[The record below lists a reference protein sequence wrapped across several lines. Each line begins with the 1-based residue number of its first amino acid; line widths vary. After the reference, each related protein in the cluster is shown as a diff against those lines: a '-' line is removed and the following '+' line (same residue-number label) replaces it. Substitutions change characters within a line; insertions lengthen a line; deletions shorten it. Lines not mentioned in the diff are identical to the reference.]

1 MHFDEKTA
9 KAGVVIEGGISLN
22 LRFTAALF
30 AGKATALFCKAVKKG
45 GTNKP
50 GAIACKICPDFIKRF
65 TNVDLNKVIFITG
78 TNGKSTTNNMVVH
91 TLRSA
96 GETVT
101 TNLEGANLMGGVAT
115 AMLNNS
121 TLSGIIETEY
131 LVFEVD
137 ERYLQ
142 YIYAYFP
149 AGHICVTNIQID
161 QVQRNGEPDYIYQ
174 KIRRVVNEKTH
185 LYLNNE
191 EPRVFSLADR
201 SSQITTYG
209 VERNVR
215 SFEKTGFFDVTLPCP
230 RCGNNI
236 KFDYYNL
243 DNVGKFHCTVCDFA
257 SADKPDIYL
266 THVDF
271 DNGSFDCDGISYH
284 VNNKE
289 PFFYYNYALCIAL
302 CRAFGITEEQIQTA
316 FNDFKNI
323 SGRMETLHYG
333 SKIIK
338 YIRIKQENPETL
350 QTAFDYISADPSPKV
365 FLLGLEE
372 LKDFDPYYTNTFYA
386 FGVNVDRLEA
396 SNIDHYI
403 CFSEAVAY
411 DTANRLLYGGIDPEK
426 ITILPNDDND
436 AILKELDRYD
446 NDNVYLIT
454 WLKKYYELD
463 ETLKERNKN
472 HGND

>member
-1 MHFDEKTA
+1 MAWK
-9 KAGVVIEGGISLN
+9 
-22 LRFTAALF
+22 
-30 AGKATALFCKAVKKG
+30 
-45 GTNKP
+45 
-50 GAIACKICPDFIKRF
+50 
-65 TNVDLNKVIFITG
+65 
-78 TNGKSTTNNMVVH
+78 
-91 TLRSA
+91 
-96 GETVT
+96 
-101 TNLEGANLMGGVAT
+101 
-115 AMLNNS
+115 
-121 TLSGIIETEY
+121 
-131 LVFEVD
+131 
-137 ERYLQ
+137 
-142 YIYAYFP
+142 
-149 AGHICVTNIQID
+149 
-161 QVQRNGEPDYIYQ
+161 
-174 KIRRVVNEKTH
+174 
-185 LYLNNE
+185 
-191 EPRVFSLADR
+191 
-201 SSQITTYG
+201 
-209 VERNVR
+209 RNVR

-289 PFFYYNYALCIAL
+289 PFFYYNYTRSALRFAARL
-302 CRAFGITEEQIQTA
+302 ASPKNR
-316 FNDFKNI
+316 FKRRSTI
-323 SGRMETLHYG
+323 SKT
-333 SKIIK
+333 
-338 YIRIKQENPETL
+338 
-350 QTAFDYISADPSPKV
+350 SADVWKRCITVRRSSNIFESNRKIRKRSRRRLTIFLPTRRRRC